1 MLCSCHRHSQTL
13 VTLNSN
19 SRDSERQKKIA
30 IVPLSR
36 QIAKYA
42 TLSVIR
48 VNSTMERSVATAR
61 RRPTPRVAGP
71 GSRARGPPRTSKTY
85 HAGGWRRASSSLRGG
100 LASALRAVSQE
111 KGGSMTESEV
121 SHQVDVDLGD
131 RSYPIY
137 IGENLLDR
145 GDLLR
150 KHIPGKQV
158 LIVTNETIAPI
169 YLERVTRVIR
179 EADPALQVESVV
191 LPDGEQHKN
200 TEVLMKVG

>member
-1 MLCSCHRHSQTL
+1 M
-13 VTLNSN
+13 
-19 SRDSERQKKIA
+19 
-30 IVPLSR
+30 
-36 QIAKYA
+36 
-42 TLSVIR
+42 IR

-85 HAGGWRRASSSLRGG
+85 HAGGWRRAASSLRGG

>member
-1 MLCSCHRHSQTL
+1 M
-13 VTLNSN
+13 
-19 SRDSERQKKIA
+19 
-30 IVPLSR
+30 
-36 QIAKYA
+36 
-42 TLSVIR
+42 IR

-85 HAGGWRRASSSLRGG
+85 HAGGWRRAAASLRGG